1 MTEKLLEELDQCWD
15 YDNGFFVQLKQRVFD
30 RVLFDKV
37 INILR
42 DIHFGEGQE
51 DIPRRLV
58 SLLWYIPLFMEWNA
72 ENVLNQIPRG
82 EYNNCKNLVEN
93 ELERILGIP

>member
-1 MTEKLLEELDQCWD
+1 
-15 YDNGFFVQLKQRVFD
+15 VFD

-42 DIHFGEGQE
+42 DIHFGEEQE

-72 ENVLNQIPRG
+72 EGVSNQISRD
-82 EYNNCKNLVEN
+82 EYSHCKTLVEN

>member
-1 MTEKLLEELDQCWD
+1 MNEKLIEELNKCWD
-15 YDNGFFVQLKQRVFD
+15 YDNGFFGQLKQRVFD

-42 DIHFGEGQE
+42 DIHFGEEQE

-82 EYNNCKNLVEN
+82 EYDNCKNLVEN